1 MTDRKKGAR
10 LGYDPLAGQD
20 GPRGVDSLIRA
31 TGEEQTTQ
39 GAHNTYTTQTTHKTP
54 GKKGQ
59 RGEPLPR
66 INMAFDPDQLE
77 YLRTMAGLEN
87 VSITRYIYNLVAADM
102 GRRCD
107 LFAKITELKG
117 DKQ

>member
-1 MTDRKKGAR
+1 MTDKKR
-10 LGYDPLAGQD
+10 LGHDPLSDEPKGID
-20 GPRGVDSLIRA
+20 GLIRSTA
-31 TGEEQTTQ
+31 PEAQTEHST
-39 GAHNTYTTQTTHKTP
+39 HTTQTTLKIP
-54 GKKGQ
+54 GKKGE
-59 RGEPLPR
+59 RGEKLPR

-87 VSITRYIYNLVAADM
+87 ISITRYIYNLVAADM

-117 DKQ
+117 AKE